1 MSRYRTNNCTHI
13 HTNGCMHHAR
23 TIPMPWL
30 SWFTYLCWTNS
41 TCVRLSP
48 VSIDH
53 LTPSHQPS
61 NHTRLQT
68 FAGSARITRIWQ
80 RPKRRKRSGWF
91 CFSLVIVRVG
101 VSALVGPASRS
112 LSGSFRLG
120 RRGVTVFVSPTAV
133 TRVHFTD
140 DWVGVRYQF
149 TQRV

>member
-1 MSRYRTNNCTHI
+1 MCRATE
-13 HTNGCMHHAR
+13 R
-23 TIPMPWL
+23 TIVRIHLYPYEWL
-30 SWFTYLCWTNS
+30 HASCANNPNAVVILDWTNS
-41 TCVRLSP
+41 TYVRLSP
-48 VSIDH
+48 VSVDH
-53 LTPSHQPS
+53 LTPLHQPS